1 MMNKKFF
8 RFVPSFSRDAWLYLV
23 NTFFAGLMFGLQYLF
38 FNLYILK
45 LGYNQEFIGLLA
57 SISALSTA
65 ILALPFGVLIP
76 KFGNKRSLIAGTFLQ
91 IVAFLGWTL
100 LPAQFTLVMA
110 SALFG
115 AGYCLISVNAAP
127 FMAAITTPDKR
138 TALFSMQFSLNTL
151 AGVVASGIGGVLPP
165 FFAHI
170 FGVPAEGVTTY
181 RMILLIAMGVTVL
194 SLVPLV
200 LLRGERSHAS
210 SAPAFSER
218 VTGHQR
224 ILIKLTVA
232 QFMIALGAG
241 ILIPFVNVFYKMRF
255 DLPDPVLGGLFAISS
270 LAMGLSALFVPAL
283 VKRLGKI
290 RTMILTQLLSIPFLI
305 LMGFS
310 ASFPLSAFGYLM
322 RTALMSMNLP
332 IFSAYAMGVVSGR
345 LRAVT
350 SSLLVLSW
358 NGGWAAG
365 SFASGHI
372 QSKMGFSLVF
382 LLTASLYL
390 IASGIVYTFFHTIDD
405 TISVEYNIY
414 NDRRGSIP
422 PKL

>member
-1 MMNKKFF
+1 MRVLLARMMTKKFF
-8 RFVPSFSRDAWLYLV
+8 RFVPRFSRDAWLYLV

-57 SISALSTA
+57 SISALATA

-76 KFGNKRSLIAGTFLQ
+76 KFGNKRSLLAGTFLQ
-91 IVAFLGWTL
+91 IVAFLGWSL
-100 LPAQFTLVMA
+100 LPARFTLLLA

-127 FMAAITTPDKR
+127 FMAAVTTPDKR

-170 FGVPAEGVTTY
+170 FGVPAEGATTY
-181 RMILLIAMGVTVL
+181 RVILLIAMGVTVL
-194 SLVPLV
+194 SLVPLA
-200 LLRGERSHAS
+200 LLRGERSPIA

-218 VTGHQR
+218 VARHQP
-224 ILIKLTVA
+224 IVIKLTVA
-232 QFMIALGAG
+232 QFIIALGAG
-241 ILIPFVNVFYKMRF
+241 ILIPFVNVFYKLRF

-290 RTMILTQLLSIPFLI
+290 RTMILTQLFSIPFLI

-310 ASFPLSAFGYLM
+310 ATFPLSALGYLV

-332 IFSAYAMGVVSGR
+332 IFSAYAMGIVSGR

-365 SFASGHI
+365 SFVSGHI
-372 QSKMGFSLVF
+372 QSEVGFSTVF

-390 IASGIVYTFFHTIDD
+390 IGSGIIYSFFHNVNDIA
-405 TISVEYNIY
+405 SVRYNIY
-414 NDRRGSIP
+414 D
-422 PKL
+422 KKV